1 MKKITMTPSSFF
13 KEHKKLISL
22 LRGQSKKLEKE
33 AKQQEKEANRWR
45 GKLR

>member
-1 MKKITMTPSSFF
+1 MTPRDFF

-33 AKQQEKEANRWR
+33 AKEQQKEANKWR
-45 GKLR
+45 AKLR